1 MTITCRTVLYPV
13 QDVVRATSVF
23 ATLFGTDPHVE
34 SPFYVGFSVDG
45 HEIGLVPAGSGQEL
59 AGPTPFYDVGDIAA
73 AIAGLV
79 DVGAAVAQPPTD
91 VGGGM
96 LVAKVTD
103 PDGNTLGLRQAPTG
117 A

>member
-13 QDVVRATSVF
+13 EDPARATPVF
-23 ATLFGTDPHVE
+23 AALFGTDPHVE

-45 HEIGLVPAGSGQEL
+45 HEIGLVPTSAGQEL
-59 AGPTPFYDVGDIAA
+59 AGPTPFYDVEDLAA

-96 LVAKVTD
+96 LVARITD
-103 PDGNTLGLRQAPTG
+103 PDGNTLGLRQPPAG